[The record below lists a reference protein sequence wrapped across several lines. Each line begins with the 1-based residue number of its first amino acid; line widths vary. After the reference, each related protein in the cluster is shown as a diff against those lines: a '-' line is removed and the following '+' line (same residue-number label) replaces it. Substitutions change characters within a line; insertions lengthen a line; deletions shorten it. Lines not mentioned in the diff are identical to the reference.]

1 MNIRRA
7 ACERAPHL
15 ALVTAHYGTLGG
27 MERFARFLLNTTLTA
42 GWHVTVALSG
52 KNIFEELAA
61 RFGGRLTVEPVGWV
75 DDTSRGDREYAP
87 RRILERRRWFRRAR
101 PDAALF
107 VQSFNTPFRA
117 SVAGAALAGIPI
129 VTTHRTMAYPVAK
142 VPSRRHLFGLLP
154 GLGLYRRRTAF
165 KTWLTSALASR
176 VVYNSQQVRE
186 AYEHQYRYAVRKG
199 VVIPNAATAPAAAC
213 EPAGNHPAGAVT
225 IGYLGRLHASK
236 CVDVLLR
243 ATAVLRQRNNN
254 VRLLIYGDGP
264 QREELAALAGQLG
277 LGGLVEWGGYVEDVW
292 PVYQRCDI
300 VALCSRQE
308 SESSSNMIVE
318 AMSIGKPVV
327 VTRIA
332 GLEELVEY
340 GQAGLVVEPD
350 DVDGFADALERLVAS
365 PQERAAL
372 GARARESARRLH
384 DPAAAGRAWLAVLD
398 GVIGRERKAERGFD
412 VETAILTD
420 GIREAAS

>member
-7 ACERAPHL
+7 ACEHAPHL
-15 ALVTAHYGTLGG
+15 ALVTAHFGPLGG
-27 MERFARFLLNTTLTA
+27 MERFARFLVNTTLTA

-52 KNIFEELAA
+52 KNIFEESAS
-61 RFGGRLTVEPVGWV
+61 RFGDRLTVEPVGWLE
-75 DDTSRGDREYAP
+75 DTSRGDREYAP
-87 RRILERRRWFRRAR
+87 RRILERRRWFRRVR

-129 VTTHRTMAYPVAK
+129 VTTHRTMAYPVPD

-154 GLGLYRRRTAF
+154 GMGLHRHRTVF

-186 AYEHQYRYAVRKG
+186 AYEQQYRYAARKG
-199 VVIPNAATAPAAAC
+199 VVIPNAATPPAAEC
-213 EPAGNHPAGAVT
+213 EPAGDHPAGAVT

-243 ATAVLRQRNNN
+243 ATAALRQRHN
-254 VRLLIYGDGP
+254 VRLLIYGEGP
-264 QREELAALAGQLG
+264 KREELAALAAQLD
-277 LGGLVEWGGYVEDVW
+277 LGGLIEWGGHVEDVW

-300 VALCSRQE
+300 MALCSRPE
-308 SESSSNMIVE
+308 SEASSNMIVE
-318 AMSIGKPVV
+318 AMSMGKPVV
-327 VTRIA
+327 VTRTG

-340 GQAGLVVEPD
+340 GQAGLVVEPN
-350 DVDGFADALERLVAS
+350 DVDGLTEALEQLVAS
-365 PQERAAL
+365 PQKRTAL
-372 GARARESARRLH
+372 GVQAREIARRLH
-384 DPAAAGRAWLAVLD
+384 DPAVAGRAWLAVLD
-398 GVIGRERKAERGFD
+398 GIIAREKKAWQGFD
-412 VETAILTD
+412 NGITILPA
-420 GIREAAS
+420 GPREAVH